1 MRGETLER
9 SRDCDCSE
17 IVDGWNAMSVIKH
30 DFGSEDRRAARRL
43 RTLLELGALH
53 EANIRSNPLPYLERA
68 SERIFQLEKILFE
81 AVEAATSQSSPPA
94 SSEMISVSKAEHDRY
109 LACLAI
115 IENGLARLVS
125 DAEGPQPA

>member
-1 MRGETLER
+1 
-9 SRDCDCSE
+9 
-17 IVDGWNAMSVIKH
+17 MSVIKH

-43 RTLLELGALH
+43 RSLLELGALH

-81 AVEAATSQSSPPA
+81 AVEAATSESTPP
-94 SSEMISVSKAEHDRY
+94 SSEMISVSKAEYDRY

-125 DAEGPQPA
+125 DAEDPQSA

>member
-1 MRGETLER
+1 
-9 SRDCDCSE
+9 
-17 IVDGWNAMSVIKH
+17 MSVIKH
-30 DFGSEDRRAARRL
+30 EFGNEDRRAARRL

-68 SERIFQLEKILFE
+68 SERIFQLEKLLFE
-81 AVEAATSQSSPPA
+81 AVEATTSQSAPPA
-94 SSEMISVSKAEHDRY
+94 SSEMISVSKTEFDRY

-125 DAEGPQPA
+125 DAEDPSSA

>member
-1 MRGETLER
+1 
-9 SRDCDCSE
+9 
-17 IVDGWNAMSVIKH
+17 MSVIKH
-30 DFGSEDRRAARRL
+30 DFGSEGRRTARRL
-43 RTLLELGALH
+43 QTLLELSALH

-81 AVEAATSQSSPPA
+81 AVEAATSQSSPPV
-94 SSEMISVSKAEHDRY
+94 SSEMISVSKAEYDRY

-125 DAEGPQPA
+125 DTEDPQPA

>member
-1 MRGETLER
+1 
-9 SRDCDCSE
+9 
-17 IVDGWNAMSVIKH
+17 MSVIKH

-43 RTLLELGALH
+43 RTLLELSALH
-53 EANIRSNPLPYLERA
+53 EANIRTNPLPYLERA

-81 AVEAATSQSSPPA
+81 AVEAATSASPA
-94 SSEMISVSKAEHDRY
+94 SSEMISVSKAEYDRF

-125 DAEGPQPA
+125 DAGDPSSA

>member
-1 MRGETLER
+1 
-9 SRDCDCSE
+9 
-17 IVDGWNAMSVIKH
+17 MSVIKH

-81 AVEAATSQSSPPA
+81 AVEAATSQSSAPA
-94 SSEMISVSKAEHDRY
+94 SSEMISVSKAEYDRY

-115 IENGLARLVS
+115 IENGLARLVL
-125 DAEGPQPA
+125 DAEDPQSE

>member
-1 MRGETLER
+1 
-9 SRDCDCSE
+9 
-17 IVDGWNAMSVIKH
+17 MSVIKH

-81 AVEAATSQSSPPA
+81 AVEAATSPPETAA
-94 SSEMISVSKAEHDRY
+94 SSEMISVSKAEFGRY

-115 IENGLARLVS
+115 IENGLERLVS
-125 DAEGPQPA
+125 DAKDPQSP